1 MQPEETV
8 QAAVDLKAKVLMPV
22 HWGKFT
28 LAMHEWN
35 EPVKRVLSKAA
46 GLGLS
51 VVTPK
56 IGEPV
61 ILNGGFTNSVWW
73 EL

>member
-1 MQPEETV
+1 V
-8 QAAVDLKAKVLMPV
+8 QAAVDLKAKCLLPV
-22 HWGKFT
+22 HWSKFT

-35 EPVKRVLSKAA
+35 EPVKRVLTKAKE
-46 GLGLS
+46 LHVK
-51 VVTPK
+51 VVTPR

-61 ILNGGFTNSVWW
+61 VVGGDGMTDIWW